1 MPEFWQVLSFGIS
14 LVLARFDVA
23 GPYHGAGHPLVG
35 DTKMSPRY
43 ESFRDSRA
51 QHQSYECCILGAGPA
66 GLGAALELCKHG
78 IHSVV
83 IIDRNHLPGGLARTE
98 RFGAARFDI
107 GPHRFFTKNVEIN
120 RLWHETLGDDFR
132 PVERMTRIL
141 FNHNLFGYPIKASD
155 VVLKLGA
162 VESAKALL
170 SYAHAR
176 LAGRVGP
183 VTFEDWV
190 VQKFGRKLYETFFK
204 TYTEKVWG
212 IPCNEIGAEWAEQRI
227 KGLDIVQA
235 LRKAVFPESNG
246 RAKSLVD
253 RFHYPVLG
261 AGQMYEVIC
270 EQVTA
275 LGAKLMLNTSVVG
288 VTRTDDEISSVTVRT
303 PGGGLI
309 DVTASHFFSSI
320 PITHFV
326 KLLAPPESD
335 SVRLAAE
342 TLYYR
347 DHITVN
353 LVVDGDDLFPD
364 QWIYVHSPD
373 VRMARIANYNNF
385 SKSMVGESRKTGLS
399 VEYFTFQTE
408 DLWISSDDMLVEL
421 AADELDYLGL
431 VRKRTIERAWVV
443 RETESYPTYYLG
455 FQEPYRVLRSC
466 LERFTNLY
474 PIGRG
479 GMYKYNNQ
487 DHSTLTGILAA
498 RNYLRLSGYPH
509 NIWDVNIDAEYHEEA
524 REQPGKPMV
533 L

>member
-1 MPEFWQVLSFGIS
+1 MSEQQVSFQKS
-14 LVLARFDVA
+14 Q
-23 GPYHGAGHPLVG
+23 
-35 DTKMSPRY
+35 
-43 ESFRDSRA
+43 A

-66 GLGAALELCKHG
+66 GLGAALELCRHG
-78 IHSVV
+78 VHNIV
-83 IIDRNHLPGGLARTE
+83 IIDRNNLPGGLARTE

-141 FNHNLFGYPIKASD
+141 FNHKLFRYPIKASEM
-155 VVLKLGA
+155 VLKLGT

-170 SYAHAR
+170 SYVQAR
-176 LAGRVGP
+176 LGGRVGP

-235 LRKAVFPESNG
+235 LKKAVFPGSNG

-261 AGQMYEVIC
+261 AGQMDEVMC

-275 LGAKLMLNTSVVG
+275 LGTKLMLNTSVVG
-288 VTRTDDEISSVTVRT
+288 VNRTGDEISSVTVRT
-303 PGGGLI
+303 PGGCLV
-309 DVTASHFFSSI
+309 DVAASHFFSSI
-320 PITHFV
+320 PITHFI
-326 KLLAPPESD
+326 KLLAPAEPD

-342 TLYYR
+342 ALYYR
-347 DHITVN
+347 DYITVD
-353 LVVDGDDLFPD
+353 LIVDGEDLFPD

-399 VEYFTFQTE
+399 VEYFTFQNE
-408 DLWISSDDMLVEL
+408 DLWKSPDDMLVEL
-421 AADELDYLGL
+421 A
-431 VRKRTIERAWVV
+431 
-443 RETESYPTYYLG
+443 PT
-455 FQEPYRVLRSC
+455 S
-466 LERFTNLY
+466 
-474 PIGRG
+474 
-479 GMYKYNNQ
+479 
-487 DHSTLTGILAA
+487 
-498 RNYLRLSGYPH
+498 
-509 NIWDVNIDAEYHEEA
+509 
-524 REQPGKPMV
+524 
-533 L
+533 